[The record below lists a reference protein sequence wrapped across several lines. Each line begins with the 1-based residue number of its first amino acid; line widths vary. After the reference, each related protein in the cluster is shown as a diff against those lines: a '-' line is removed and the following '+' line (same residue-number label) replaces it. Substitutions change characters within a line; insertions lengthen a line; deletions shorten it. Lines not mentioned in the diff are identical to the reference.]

1 MSQESGRVRVLFAC
15 SAGGHLA
22 QLLRLEPW
30 YRDHDV
36 RWVTFDLPDAVSLLP
51 DDAVVWAYH
60 PTTRSLKNL
69 VRNAALAVREIART
83 RPQLIVSSGAAIAVP
98 FFWIGKLFGAKTVY
112 VEVIDRIDTRT
123 LTGTARVARH
133 RPDRR
138 PGPRPARAVS
148 RQPSDRQVAVTRVV
162 VSVGTDHHP
171 FDRMLEWIAVAK
183 QRSDLDVLVQ
193 RGATAAAGRTRVGRL
208 RGGRRARRA

>member
-123 LTGTARVARH
+123 LSARLVSPVTDLIVAQD
-133 RPDRR
+133 PAQLEQF
-138 PGPRPARAVS
+138 PGS
-148 RQPSDRQVAVTRVV
+148 HLI
-162 VSVGTDHHP
+162 GK
-171 FDRMLEWIAVAK
+171 L
-183 QRSDLDVLVQ
+183 L
-193 RGATAAAGRTRVGRL
+193 
-208 RGGRRARRA
+208 